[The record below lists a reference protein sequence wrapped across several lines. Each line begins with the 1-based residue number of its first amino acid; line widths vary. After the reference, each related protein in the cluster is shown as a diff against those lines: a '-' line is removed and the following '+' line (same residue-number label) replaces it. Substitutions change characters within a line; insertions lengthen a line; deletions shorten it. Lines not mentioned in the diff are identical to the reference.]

1 MEKTQRLLKSKDTD
15 SKTLCSY
22 FIEETY
28 LGLELARPSYQSILQ
43 EGSHTI
49 DLQSIQTDKYK
60 KVML

>member
-1 MEKTQRLLKSKDTD
+1 MEKTQRLLIIKDND
-15 SKTLCSY
+15 SKTVCSY

-28 LGLELARPSYQSILQ
+28 LGLELARPSHQSILQ